1 MNSDK
6 ELLRLIEHLPMEDFE
21 RIIVT
26 EIIKGEEDEK
36 ILKKSNWKLW
46 RIWMIEFEYEIIRD
60 DNDKLEHYTQ
70 IYTNPL
76 WPRQIL
82 SKDQTLQVRVLYY
95 T

>member
-36 ILKKSNWKLW
+36 ILKKLLEAMEDMDDW
-46 RIWMIEFEYEIIRD
+46 IWIW
-60 DNDKLEHYTQ
+60 NC
-70 IYTNPL
+70 
-76 WPRQIL
+76 
-82 SKDQTLQVRVLYY
+82 
-95 T
+95 